1 MTIKPGQNSEPIP
14 GYVLVERLGQG
25 GFGEVWKAVAPGG
38 IPKAIK
44 FVHGNVDDDFS
55 HTAAQELK
63 SLNRM
68 KSVRHPFI
76 LGVERVDVID
86 GQVVIV
92 MELADRD
99 LSHRLQECQG
109 QGLVGIPRE
118 ELLRYMDETAEA
130 LDLMNSEHQ
139 LQHLDIKPQNL
150 FLVRNHIKVADFG
163 LAKDLE
169 GMTASLS
176 AGITPMYAS
185 PETFDAR
192 VSRFCD
198 QYSLAIV
205 YQEMLTGKRPFNGTN
220 ARQLLMQHVKM
231 PPDLTPLPANE
242 HRIVERALAKDP
254 NQRWPTCTEFVQALR
269 AAPASPLVP
278 AKPAVA
284 WEVPAAPPVGLPASG
299 SARAPTAPTALASY
313 DTDEVRDQETG
324 LNTPGRTDDEN
335 PDRKTPSRPQRSD
348 KSGNPARTEKKRR
361 AAAQDESVRQPAA
374 KTVQSL
380 YPCPRCG
387 EPLPDSE
394 SMAWCLKCGYY
405 DTGEPGPM
413 LIRAW
418 HFLWFAGIALIAGL
432 TYGAHVY
439 LPVRSWPRDMWCVA
453 AVGLALLGLVASH
466 LWAMGLA
473 CRFAQGNLG
482 LRDVMRWP
490 ILVWKAMSHYLP
502 STHGPICLATWSV
515 ALVLCALVLKGLDYW
530 PKTPPP

>member
-1 MTIKPGQNSEPIP
+1 MAIKPGQNTEPIP

-99 LSHRLQECQG
+99 LSHRQQECQRE
-109 QGLVGIPRE
+109 GLAGIPRE

-220 ARQLLMQHVKM
+220 ARALLMQHVKM
-231 PPDLTPLPANE
+231 PPDLTPLPPNE

-254 NQRWPTCTEFVQALR
+254 NQRWPTCTDFVQALR
-269 AAPASPLVP
+269 AAPATPMARATPTVT
-278 AKPAVA
+278 
-284 WEVPAAPPVGLPASG
+284 WEVPTTPANAPAAAPHA
-299 SARAPTAPTALASY
+299 AA
-313 DTDEVRDQETG
+313 EVRDQELG
-324 LNTPGRTDDEN
+324 LNTPGRSEDEN
-335 PDRKTPSRPQRSD
+335 PDRKTPSRPQRSEQ
-348 KSGNPARTEKKRR
+348 SGHSARTEKKRR
-361 AAAQDESVRQPAA
+361 AIAPDENVRQPAA
-374 KTVQSL
+374 QTVQSL

-405 DTGEPGPM
+405 DTGGPRPM

-418 HFLWFAGIALIAGL
+418 HFLWFAGIALIAGI
-432 TYGAHVY
+432 TYGAHVF
-439 LPVRSWPRDMWCVA
+439 LPVRSWPRDVWCLA
-453 AVGLALLGLVASH
+453 ALGLALLGLVASH
-466 LWAMGLA
+466 IWAMRLA

-490 ILVWKAMSHYLP
+490 ILVWKAMSYYLP
-502 STHGPICLATWSV
+502 STHGPICLATWSGV
-515 ALVLCALVLKGLDYW
+515 LVLCALVLKGLDYW
-530 PKTPPP
+530 PKSPPL